1 MLRDPL
7 APEKLLYISVQIST
21 MIGHSGATILTSS
34 AHKLYNQPV
43 IANIITAAKQS
54 KRDNITL
61 SNSKII

>member
-1 MLRDPL
+1 
-7 APEKLLYISVQIST
+7 

-43 IANIITAAKQS
+43 TANTITAAKQRD
-54 KRDNITL
+54 RDNTTL